1 MKRKK
6 ENITNS
12 YLVMNF
18 YITEKEEKKSNK
30 IKDGVRNAVINL
42 TVQQVGLKALP
53 HIQQIG
59 SKVLAYVQQFLLSVL
74 SCFSPGGYVVPQVEQ
89 YQEQTV
95 TVNAPEVVS
104 IESTDGS
111 VTFLQYAG
119 N

>member
-1 MKRKK
+1 MRHKK
-6 ENITNS
+6 NITNN

-18 YITEKEEKKSNK
+18 YITEKEEKSNK
-30 IKDGVRNAVINL
+30 IKDTVRTASITL
-42 TVQQVGLKALP
+42 LVQKAWNKALP
-53 HIQQIG
+53 
-59 SKVLAYVQQFLLSVL
+59 YVQQFLLSVL
-74 SCFSPGGYVVPQVEQ
+74 SCFTPGGYVVPQVEQ
-89 YQEQTV
+89 HQEQTV

>member
-1 MKRKK
+1 MRHKK
-6 ENITNS
+6 NITNN

-18 YITEKEEKKSNK
+18 YITKKEEKSNK
-30 IKDGVRNAVINL
+30 IKDTVR
-42 TVQQVGLKALP
+42 T
-53 HIQQIG
+53 
-59 SKVLAYVQQFLLSVL
+59 YVQQFLLSVL
-74 SCFSPGGYVVPQVEQ
+74 SCFTPGGYVVPQVEQ

>member
-1 MKRKK
+1 MKQKK
-6 ENITNS
+6 ENITNN

-42 TVQQVGLKALP
+42 TVQQIGLKALA

-59 SKVLAYVQQFLLSVL
+59 SKVLPYVQQFLLSVL
-74 SCFSPGGYVVPQVEQ
+74 SCFTPGGYVVPQVEQ

-95 TVNAPEVVS
+95 TVNAPEVIP
-104 IESTDGS
+104 IESTDGN

>member
-18 YITEKEEKKSNK
+18 YITGKEEKKSNK

-59 SKVLAYVQQFLLSVL
+59 SKVLAYVQQFMLSVL
-74 SCFSPGGYVVPQVEQ
+74 SCFTPGGYVVPQVEQ

-95 TVNAPEVVS
+95 TVNTPEVIP

-111 VTFLQYAG
+111 VTFLQYTG

>member
-18 YITEKEEKKSNK
+18 YITGKEEKKSNK

-74 SCFSPGGYVVPQVEQ
+74 SCFTPGGYVVPQVEQ

-95 TVNAPEVVS
+95 TV
-104 IESTDGS
+104 TDPDYIPLQSEDGR
-111 VTFLQYAG
+111 VMFLQYAK
-119 N
+119 